1 MVDMNR
7 VKKILASIALTFGVM
22 LGATVVAPV
31 ATAAPAHAVTMTQ
44 CTYRTVLGNL
54 GGNYVWVRQA
64 NCYYDYNWWEE
75 WNGWRDGWYFTTVPI
90 YT

>member
-1 MVDMNR
+1 
-7 VKKILASIALTFGVM
+7 
-22 LGATVVAPV
+22 
-31 ATAAPAHAVTMTQ
+31 MTQ
-44 CTYRTVLGNL
+44 CTYRTVLGNW